1 MVETQPQ
8 VQPASLRLSAIISQ
22 PTLLKNGS
30 NQVQR
35 SLVDISRVETVELL
49 AGADARWPHRLAAA
63 SPCRR
68 GDRTGSLCS
77 LLQQRCRKFQCRF
90 AFTAQHARDFFLSSF
105 PADLAQLRIGP
116 AAGDFL
122 CHNKM

>member
-1 MVETQPQ
+1 MVERQPQ
-8 VQPASLRLSAIISQ
+8 LQPASLRLSAMIPQYSGDE
-22 PTLLKNGS
+22 N
-30 NQVQR
+30 R
-35 SLVDISRVETVELL
+35 SDLMSKRMDTFELL
-49 AGADARWPHRLAAA
+49 AGVDARCPHRLATA

-68 GDRTGSLCS
+68 GDRTRSLCS

-105 PADLAQLRIGP
+105 PTDLAQLRIGP

-122 CHNKM
+122 GHNEM